1 MFVSVPRAATR
12 RPSGDRNPIAT
23 RGVLTV
29 DPCSFCGGEFHNAPN
44 NCGQAADGVQFGSG
58 KLMHCKACERFIGR
72 GQGGGRVEM
81 VDVWSAGTVR
91 DLGQD

>member
-1 MFVSVPRAATR
+1 
-12 RPSGDRNPIAT
+12 
-23 RGVLTV
+23 
-29 DPCSFCGGEFHNAPN
+29 
-44 NCGQAADGVQFGSG
+44 
-58 KLMHCKACERFIGR
+58 MHCKACERFIGR